1 MISVNGRQPTLAP
14 AVREAVELQLDR
26 ISAAVRTGEGAGG
39 GGAVYGAEGGGRGQR
54 GCQLPGG
61 GLSRG
66 RRG

>member
-26 ISAAVRTGEGAGG
+26 ISAAVRT
-39 GGAVYGAEGGGRGQR
+39 AEGGGRGQR